1 MNTIKLLDCSLR
13 DGGYYNNWDF
23 DKSLVTKYFQA
34 MENLPI
40 EYVEMGYRSKPLNG
54 YFGEYFYCPEY
65 VMRWAKELMPSKKIA
80 IMLNEKDTVIED
92 LDALLAPCKPFISMV
107 RIAVAPE
114 RIPQAAKLAQ
124 KIKEMG
130 FEVAFNIMY
139 LSKFASNESI
149 LEGLKGLEQFVD
161 FLYLVD
167 SYGGVFPDQVKSIIQ
182 KVKSKTPIP
191 LGFHG
196 HNNLEMVMINS
207 ITAMEEGVSIIDAT
221 ITGMGRG
228 AGNLKTELFLT
239 YLAFQKGRD
248 VDFNA
253 LSSTV
258 EDFEKLQKVYEWGT
272 NLPYM
277 VAGANSLP
285 QKDVMDW
292 MSKKRYSISGLV
304 NALKSQKNPT
314 QDLSFPTLPT
324 EKSSKVVIIGGGGSV
339 YEHQKGIQEY
349 LLKNPDNI
357 VIFSTA
363 RYAHLFNQLPNKQF
377 IALVG
382 NEGHRLNQI
391 FAQLKTI
398 PTCVLSPRPRKMGV
412 YVPEN
417 ILHQTFELQK
427 IEFSD
432 SYHDSPLA
440 VSIQIALNLNAE
452 NIYLVGFDGYNTNID
467 PSKFELLQ
475 ENQYLIDKL
484 LATSANVESWTLT
497 NYKNI
502 KQVSLFAY
510 LG

>member
-1 MNTIKLLDCSLR
+1 MNIKLLDCSLR
-13 DGGYYNNWDF
+13 DGGYYTNWDF

-34 MENLPI
+34 MELLPI
-40 EYVEMGYRSKPLNG
+40 QYVEIGYRSKPLKG
-54 YFGEYFYCPEY
+54 YYGEYFYCPEY
-65 VMRWAKELMPSKKIA
+65 LMAWAKKLMPSKKIA
-80 IMLNEKDTVIED
+80 IMLNEKDTSLED
-92 LDALLAPCKPFISMV
+92 LNSLLLPCKPYVAMV

-114 RIPQAAKLAQ
+114 RIPQAAILAE
-124 KIKEMG
+124 KIKNLG

-139 LSKFASNESI
+139 LSKFASNEAI
-149 LEGLKGLEQFVD
+149 LEGLKGLEKFVD
-161 FLYLVD
+161 YLYLVD
-167 SYGGVFPDQVKSIIQ
+167 SYGGVFPEQVKSIIQ
-182 KVKSKTPIP
+182 KVKTKTSIP

-207 ITAMEEGVSIIDAT
+207 ITAMEEGCAIIDAT

-239 YLAFQKGRD
+239 YLAFQKKQE

-258 EDFEKLQKVYEWGT
+258 EDFEKLQKIYEWGT

-292 MSKKRYSISGLV
+292 MSKKRFSISGLV
-304 NALKSQKNPT
+304 NALKNQKNPS
-314 QDLSFPTLPT
+314 QDTEFPVLQPI
-324 EKSSKVVIIGGGGSV
+324 KSDKVVIIGGGASV
-339 YEHQKGIQEY
+339 QENQKAIQEY
-349 LLKNPDNI
+349 LIKNQDVVI
-357 VIFSTA
+357 IFSTA
-363 RYAHLFNQLPNKQF
+363 RYAHLLNHLPNKQY

-382 NEGHRLNQI
+382 NEGHRLKQI
-391 FAQLKTI
+391 FSQLQKI

-412 YVPEN
+412 YIPEN
-417 ILHQTFELQK
+417 IQNQTFELEK
-427 IEFSD
+427 ISFSD
-432 SYHDSPLA
+432 NYHDSPLA
-440 VSIQIALNLNAE
+440 VSIQIALNLQAK
-452 NIYLVGFDGYNTNID
+452 NIYLIGFDGYNTNID
-467 PSKFELLQ
+467 PTKFELIQ

-484 LATSANVESWTLT
+484 LQTSVKAEAWTLT

-502 KQVSLFAY
+502 QQVSLFAY

>member
-1 MNTIKLLDCSLR
+1 VKTLLLDCTLR
-13 DGGYYNNWDF
+13 DGGYYTNWDF

-40 EYVEMGYRSKPLNG
+40 QYVEIGYRSKPLKG

-65 VMRWAKELMPSKKIA
+65 VMRKAKEHMPSKKLA
-80 IMLNEKDTVIED
+80 IMLNEKDTIAQD
-92 LDALLAPCKPFISMV
+92 LEKLLVPCKPYIQMV
-107 RIAVAPE
+107 RLAVSPE
-114 RIPQAAKLAQ
+114 RIPQAAELAQ
-124 KIKEMG
+124 IIKKMG

-139 LSKFASNESI
+139 LSKFASNEAI

-167 SYGGVFPDQVKSIIQ
+167 SYGGVFPEQVQSIIQ
-182 KVKSKTPIP
+182 KVKTKTTIP

-196 HNNLEMVMINS
+196 HNNLELVMINS
-207 ITAMEEGVSIIDAT
+207 ITAMEAGVSILDAT

-239 YLAFQKGRD
+239 YLAFQKGVP

-258 EDFEKLQKVYEWGT
+258 EDFEKMQKQYEWGT
-272 NLPYM
+272 SLPYM

-292 MSKKRYSISGLV
+292 MSKKRFSISGMV
-304 NALKSQKNPT
+304 NALKNQKNPE
-314 QDLSFPTLPT
+314 QDTAFPLLEITPAHKTL
-324 EKSSKVVIIGGGGSV
+324 IIGGGISV
-339 YEHQKGIQEY
+339 KEHQDAIQEF
-349 LLKNPDNI
+349 LLKNPDTVI
-357 VIFSTA
+357 IFSTA
-363 RYAHLFNQLPNKQF
+363 RYAHLFNHLPNPQY

-391 FAQLKTI
+391 FSQLTKI
-398 PTCVLSPRPRKMGV
+398 PTCVLAPRPRKMGV
-412 YVPEN
+412 YVP
-417 ILHQTFELQK
+417 QK
-427 IEFSD
+427 IEKQTKELENITFSD
-432 SYHDSPLA
+432 KHHDSPLA
-440 VSIQIALNLNAE
+440 VSIQIAINLQAGY
-452 NIYLVGFDGYNTNID
+452 IYLVGFDGYNTQID
-467 PSKFELLQ
+467 PSKYELIQ

-484 LATSANVESWTLT
+484 LALPVTVESWTAT

-502 KQVSLFAY
+502 SQASLFAY